1 MLKDVRFWMGRAVI
15 ATWAGAEL
23 LLVMVVDRRLKRRSV
38 MDSLLVVLT
47 WLGLGR
53 GRGMQQ
59 NVDSPWPRG
68 RWARWRSVCGAWWA
82 PGAGLWFGRMH
93 IDDGLSTREK
103 YPPLRGG
110 GRGFCERGCGVTL
123 AAVRGKL
130 TSMRSRDC
138 RVVFGEGNYGWWS

>member
-1 MLKDVRFWMGRAVI
+1 MGRAVI

-93 IDDGLSTREK
+93 IDDGLVS
-103 YPPLRGG
+103 RGG
-110 GRGFCERGCGVTL
+110 IRRCAARAKVFARGCGVTL

-130 TSMRSRDC
+130 TSMRSGDY